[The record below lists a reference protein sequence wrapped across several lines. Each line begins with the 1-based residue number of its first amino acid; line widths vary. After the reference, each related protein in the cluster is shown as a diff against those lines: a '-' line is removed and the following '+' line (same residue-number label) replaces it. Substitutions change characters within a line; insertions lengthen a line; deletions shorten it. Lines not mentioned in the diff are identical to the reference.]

1 MRVPKR
7 SKHYYEKRLR
17 NKVGEAIHDFRMIE
31 HGDRVMVA
39 LSGGKDSLVL
49 MKILSA
55 LRKAAPIEYELIP
68 VHVATG
74 YEMDFPLIAE
84 WVRDSFGL
92 EVFIYDA
99 QISQILN
106 LISDPEKSPCALCS
120 RLRRG
125 KLYALAEEMGVSSI
139 ALGHHMDDIIE
150 TFFLRCFYTGQ
161 IGAMAPSRYSND
173 NKNRVI
179 RPLAYCTSEM
189 VDAYFNYLDIAPVT
203 QKCPIRPD
211 SRRKLIRGHL
221 ERLEKDIPMVKY
233 SLFASLSNIDM
244 KSLCLKGNDH
254 ADHH

>member
-1 MRVPKR
+1 VPQR

-39 LSGGKDSLVL
+39 VSGGKDSLV
-49 MKILSA
+49 MIKILTA
-55 LRKAAPIEYELIP
+55 LKKAAPVEYELIP

-74 YEMDFPLIAE
+74 YELDFPHIAD
-84 WVRDSFGL
+84 WIRDSFGL
-92 EVFIYDA
+92 EVLVHDA
-99 QISQILN
+99 QISEILN

-150 TFFLRCFYTGQ
+150 TFMLRCFYTGQ

-173 NKNRVI
+173 NKNRII
-179 RPLAYCTSEM
+179 RPLAYCTTEL
-189 VDAYFNYLDIAPVT
+189 VNDYFRHLDIKPVT
-203 QKCPIRPD
+203 IKCPIRKD
-211 SRRKLIRGHL
+211 SKRELIRDYL
-221 ERLEKDIPMVKY
+221 KRLETDIPRVKY

-244 KSLCLKGNDH
+244 KSLCLKVDGH
-254 ADHH
+254 ADPH

>member
-1 MRVPKR
+1 MPQR

-39 LSGGKDSLVL
+39 VSGGKDSLV
-49 MKILSA
+49 MIKILAA
-55 LRKAAPIEYELIP
+55 LKKAAPIEYELIP

-74 YEMDFPLIAE
+74 YELDFPHIAD
-84 WVRDSFGL
+84 WIRDSFGL
-92 EVFIYDA
+92 EVLVHDA
-99 QISQILN
+99 QISEILN

-125 KLYALAEEMGVSSI
+125 KLYALAEEIGVSSI

-150 TFFLRCFYTGQ
+150 TFMLRCFYTGQ

-179 RPLAYCTSEM
+179 RPLAYCTSEL
-189 VDAYFNYLDIAPVT
+189 VNDYFRYLDVKPVT
-203 QKCPIRPD
+203 IKCPIRKD
-211 SRRKLIRGHL
+211 SKRELVRDYLK
-221 ERLEKDIPMVKY
+221 RLETDIPRVKY

-244 KSLCLKGNDH
+244 KSLCLKVDSY
-254 ADHH
+254 ADPH